1 MYFVYK
7 LIKMSLVS
15 TRVTEELDKELEWYA
30 KKENIGKTI
39 ALRKV
44 LDIGLKEI
52 KLEYALDLY
61 QKGKITLMKAA
72 EIAGISLWVIL
83 EIVRK
88 RMVPMH
94 YTLKDVEEDIK
105 NASSF

>member
-1 MYFVYK
+1 
-7 LIKMSLVS
+7 MSLVS
-15 TRVTEELDKELEWYA
+15 ARVTEELDKELEWYA
-30 KKENIGKTI
+30 KKEKIGKTI

-44 LDIGLKEI
+44 LDIGLREI

-72 EIAGISLWVIL
+72 EIADISLWVIL

-105 NASSF
+105 SALE

>member
-1 MYFVYK
+1 
-7 LIKMSLVS
+7 MSLVS

-30 KKENIGKTI
+30 KKEKIGKTI

-44 LDIGLKEI
+44 LDIGLREI

-72 EIAGISLWVIL
+72 EIADISLWVIL